1 MTVYLKP
8 KDYHHDKEAGKRL
21 EGGNEFCHFIE
32 SPDKYDAH
40 WQYVR
45 NIKAYFTNSILAGIE
60 IEYLLISQASRN
72 IKNVTFKELGT
83 EVDEQNF

>member
-40 WQYVR
+40 
-45 NIKAYFTNSILAGIE
+45 
-60 IEYLLISQASRN
+60 
-72 IKNVTFKELGT
+72 
-83 EVDEQNF
+83 